1 MKAMGS
7 KREVLLAPSILSAN
21 FAELK
26 KDISVVEKAGAQWLH
41 IDVMDGHFVPN
52 LTIGPA
58 VVKSIRP
65 YSRLLFDVHLMI
77 ERPDQYWKQFQD
89 AGADLITFH
98 NEVRLDQRL
107 LIRTMKRA
115 GLKTGVSIKPKTPV
129 SAIAAILPLVDLV
142 LVMTVEPGFGGQ
154 KYMHDMVPK
163 IRGLREIINRKK
175 LDCRLEVDG
184 GITMET
190 ALITVAAGA
199 DVLVAGN
206 AVFAAPK
213 PGIAVKLMRKAI
225 DKSLK

>member
-1 MKAMGS
+1 MTV
-7 KREVLLAPSILSAN
+7 RPVVLAPSILSAD
-21 FAELK
+21 FAALAR
-26 KDISVVEKAGAQWLH
+26 DIRVVERAGAEWLH

-52 LTIGPA
+52 ITIGPC
-58 VVKSIRP
+58 VVKSLRP
-65 YSRLLFDVHLMI
+65 HSKLFFDAHLMI
-77 ERPDQYWKQFQD
+77 EHPDRYWKQFRE

-98 NEVRLDQRL
+98 NEARVDQRA
-107 LIRTMKRA
+107 LIRAMKAA

-129 SAIAAILPLVDLV
+129 SAIARILPLVDLV

-154 KYMHDMVPK
+154 TYMHDMVPK
-163 IRGLREIINRKK
+163 IRALRALIDRRG

-190 ALITVAAGA
+190 ALVTVAAGA

-206 AVFAAPK
+206 AIFGAPNPGAAVRRLK
-213 PGIAVKLMRKAI
+213 KAI

>member
-1 MKAMGS
+1 MSARKI
-7 KREVLLAPSILSAN
+7 KPEVFLAPSILSAD

-26 KDISVVEKAGAQWLH
+26 KDVRMVEKAGAQWLH

-58 VVKSIRP
+58 VVKAIRP
-65 YSRLLFDVHLMI
+65 HSHLLFDVHLMI
-77 ERPDQYWKQFQD
+77 ERPDQYWKQFKD

-98 NEVRLDQRL
+98 HESQVDHRA
-107 LIRTMKRA
+107 LIRAMKGA

-129 SAIAAILPLVDLV
+129 KDIVRLLPLVDLV

-163 IRGLREIINRKK
+163 IRALREMIDRKK
-175 LDCRLEVDG
+175 LSCRLEVDG
-184 GITMET
+184 GITLET

-206 AVFAAPK
+206 AVFAAQNPAAA
-213 PGIAVKLMRKAI
+213 ITLMRKAI